1 MEATT
6 NENIYLTN
14 NNSFCLACGSSQTN
28 TRRVGFVMKGYEYH
42 NDSCL
47 SYNLDK
53 SHRVDIELAA
63 ASNDYDLNSAGETV
77 TPYDAPLPTILG
89 TVATAPVVGAAV

>member
-1 MEATT
+1 MEAPT

-28 TRRVGFVMKGYEYH
+28 TRRVGFVMKGYKYH

-53 SHRVDIELAA
+53 SHRGDIELAA
-63 ASNDYDLNSAGETV
+63 ASDYDLNSAVETV
-77 TPYDAPLPTILG
+77 NPHVAPLPTILA
-89 TVATAPVVGAAV
+89 TVAAAPVVGAAV